1 MATTIAIKLSPDFN
15 KVQISTNDEKII
27 MKFVVLSITLARQ
40 GTILA
45 IVREITRIKKVWKR
59 IILESNGNA
68 QKVYSTSN

>member
-1 MATTIAIKLSPDFN
+1 VATTIAIKLSPDFN

-45 IVREITRIKKVWKR
+45 IVREITRIKKV
-59 IILESNGNA
+59 
-68 QKVYSTSN
+68 